1 MWIKVEGETFYIE
14 NINIQYTLF
23 KYSNILI
30 EIDIKKHDYYS
41 YFINVYDNNRV
52 FNMSFSNDAA
62 KELDGRYLAVGCHI
76 KTMDIIFNTKINI
89 NIVCNKLKTDIS
101 EKRDEILEQI
111 LEIRNDEDK
120 NRDKEF

>member
-62 KELDGRYLAVGCHI
+62 KELDGNYLAVGCHI